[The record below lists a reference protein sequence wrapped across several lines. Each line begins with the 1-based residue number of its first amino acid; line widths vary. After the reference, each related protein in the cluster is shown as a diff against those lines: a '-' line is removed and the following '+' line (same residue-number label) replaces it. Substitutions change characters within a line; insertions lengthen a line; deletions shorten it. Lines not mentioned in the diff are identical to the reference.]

1 MVIRRCLVLVLLS
14 SGSSFVL
21 MPKNATGRVAG
32 DLTLLKRYAYRW
44 DMPEESTLNLTLTL
58 TLALALARSNPAP
71 CRLQPSPSSLV
82 PTPSPFP

>member
-14 SGSSFVL
+14 PGSAFVL

-44 DMPEESTLNLTLTL
+44 DMPEVSTLTL
-58 TLALALARSNPAP
+58 APALALALAQSNPAP
-71 CRLQPSPSSLV
+71 CRPQPSPSSLALTFA
-82 PTPSPFP
+82 PP